1 MALRMILQQGDPSLE
16 KTSRAVTNFDD
27 RLHTLLDDMRE
38 TMEHANGVGLAAPQV
53 GVLRRVALVLDIQ
66 EVDDEDEN
74 VPPFTETLIEFI
86 NPVILEADGEQTA
99 FEGCLSIPGVQGNV
113 TRPSRVKVRAQNR
126 HGTFFEVEG
135 TDFTAR
141 VICHEL
147 DHLDGKLYTRLC
159 DELFDVNNLPEESE

>member
-1 MALRMILQQGDPSLE
+1 MILQQGDPSLE
-16 KTSRAVTNFDD
+16 KTSREVTNFDD

-38 TMEHANGVGLAAPQV
+38 TMENANGVGLAAPQV

-66 EVDDEDEN
+66 EVHDEDEN
-74 VPPFTETLIEFI
+74 VPPFTETLIELI

-99 FEGCLSIPGVQGNV
+99 FEGCLSIPGVQGSV
-113 TRPSRVKVRAQNR
+113 TRPNRVKVRAQDR
-126 HGTFFEVEG
+126 HGAEFEVEG

-159 DELFDVNNLPEESE
+159 DELFDENNFPEESE